1 MRAQARVMGFHCQ
14 MWLARVDHYWVGHAY
29 TGQKRRVLA
38 SGNVD
43 LQIGSV
49 DGPIIGGVL
58 LLCAT

>member
-1 MRAQARVMGFHCQ
+1 MGFHCQ

-29 TGQKRRVLA
+29 TGQKRRVLV
-38 SGNVD
+38 SGNVE